1 MPYNASQKRILHA
14 ALIVIAN
21 HSISGTRMHLI
32 ASEAGMSSAN
42 LHYHFK
48 TKEEL
53 LTALMQDLGRI
64 FSEKRY
70 TALED
75 CQDTLEDHLRALFQQ
90 KRDQILLEPEYDQ
103 VQLDFWVLGQS
114 DEEIR
119 LKFQRPIRDWRN
131 HLISILRHFR
141 PAITQQRAEL
151 IAHSMVSMM
160 LGGAM
165 QYLGDP
171 SFDLDAYFDL
181 CLDQTLN
188 SINQSQPVVND
199 TAS

>member
-1 MPYNASQKRILHA
+1 MSYNESQKRILHA
-14 ALIVIAN
+14 ALMVIAH

-48 TKEEL
+48 TKDDL

-64 FSEKRY
+64 FGEKRCR
-70 TALED
+70 ALEG

-114 DEEIR
+114 DEAIR
-119 LKFQRPIRDWRN
+119 LKFQGPIREWRN
-131 HLISILRHFR
+131 HLVSIFRRFR
-141 PAITQQRAEL
+141 PGLSPQRAEL
-151 IAHSMVSMM
+151 IAHTMVAMM

-171 SFDLDAYFDL
+171 DFELDAYFDL
-181 CLDQTLN
+181 CLEQILD
-188 SINQSQPVVND
+188 SINQAAPMN